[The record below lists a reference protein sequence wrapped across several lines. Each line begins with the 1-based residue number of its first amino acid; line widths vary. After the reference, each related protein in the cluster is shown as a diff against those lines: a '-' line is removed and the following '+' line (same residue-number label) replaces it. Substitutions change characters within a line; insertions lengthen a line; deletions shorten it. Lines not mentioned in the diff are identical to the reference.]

1 MQGAEAVNSQAA
13 AWFVEP
19 DRVTPRPRA
28 RRALWRRF
36 GDDATSLRAVIVS
49 SFFLALLATSLLV
62 GGHAAIDPLLR
73 MAIAARDG
81 RAIGTIV
88 FAMPDGKFCRH
99 MTFDNDTA
107 EILEGAVER
116 CPDSI
121 ANEHSRNR
129 AMRTFAWGER

>member
-1 MQGAEAVNSQAA
+1 MQGAEGATPQAA

-19 DRVTPRPRA
+19 DRVSASQRA
-28 RRALWRRF
+28 RRASWLRG

-49 SFFLALLATSLLV
+49 SLFLMLFTTSLLV

-81 RAIGTIV
+81 RAIGDVV

-99 MTFDNDTA
+99 MSFDNDTS
-107 EILEGAVER
+107 EMLEGAVER
-116 CPDSI
+116 CPDGI
-121 ANEHSRNR
+121 INEHFRSARN
-129 AMRTFAWGER
+129 FAWGQH